1 MKQIAAAIYAKLGSV
16 TTPGSFHALMNGR
29 YYYLQAP
36 QNTGFPLCVYSI
48 DSIGQEDQFGGSR
61 ILTANVSFDLYF
73 EDKAGTAAV
82 FDVEE
87 ALMTLLDQA
96 QLTVLDPTVPPVPST
111 TYGRVT
117 LQCLSRGVPSVND
130 EFIVSTAT
138 YSLFSTRTA

>member
-1 MKQIAAAIYAKLGSV
+1 MKQIATAIYAKLGSV
-16 TTPGSFHALMNGR
+16 TTAGSFHALMNGR

-48 DSIGQEDQFGGSR
+48 DGIGQEDQFGGSR

-73 EDKAGTAAV
+73 EDKAGTASV

-96 QLTVLDPTVPPVPST
+96 QLTVSGS
-111 TYGRVT
+111 TYGTVT

-138 YSLFSTRTA
+138 YSLFTTRTA

>member
-1 MKQIAAAIYAKLGSV
+1 MKQIATAIYAKLGSV
-16 TTPGSFHALMNGR
+16 TTAGSFHALMNGR

-36 QNTGFPLCVYSI
+36 QNTGFPLCVYTI
-48 DSIGQEDQFGGSR
+48 DSMGNEDQFGGSR

-82 FDVEE
+82 FDAEE

-96 QLTVLDPTVPPVPST
+96 QLTVSGS
-111 TYGRVT
+111 TYGTVT

-138 YSLFSTRTA
+138 YSLFTTRTA

>member
-48 DSIGQEDQFGGSR
+48 DGIGQEDQFGGSR
-61 ILTANVSFDLYF
+61 ILTANVSFDLYY

-96 QLTVLDPTVPPVPST
+96 QLTVSGS
-111 TYGRVT
+111 TYGAVT

-138 YSLFSTRTA
+138 YSLFTTRTA